1 MSDFGIDPNTVTPP
15 AVGDTTAPASP
26 VATPQV
32 TPVAATPATPAA
44 APTAAP
50 EDRSNWVPPHRL
62 RETREAA
69 VREAQRTFAEQQAQ
83 ASAHVQQLERQLQAL
98 VGVTPKQQTEADG
111 IRNQFGQIFPGL
123 AALEQR
129 AQDLMQLVE
138 RAGEFDSQ
146 NTHYWDSH
154 GRQTMNR
161 LYSVASES
169 MGVQLTDDAKRNLHA
184 SFVGYVQSSPEA
196 YERYLNDPGLVED
209 FWKAFTSSFI
219 DPVRR
224 TATATVAGRAPVALP
239 RDLPGGV
246 PSPAPAPKPANM
258 DERVSQMWSG
268 YNAIKKF

>member
-1 MSDFGIDPNTVTPP
+1 MPDLGIDPNTVTP
-15 AVGDTTAPASP
+15 AVGDTSAPAPAAIPQSTP
-26 VATPQV
+26 VTA
-32 TPVAATPATPAA
+32 TPVAPAA

-69 VREAQRTFAEQQAQ
+69 VREAQRQFAEQSAQ
-83 ASAHVQQLERQLQAL
+83 ATARVEQLERQLQAL
-98 VGVTPKQQTEADG
+98 VGVTPKQHTEADA
-111 IRNQFGQIFPGL
+111 IRNQFGQMFPGL
-123 AALEQR
+123 SQLEQR

-161 LYSVASES
+161 LYSVASEN

-196 YERYLNDPGLVED
+196 YERYLNDPSLVED
-209 FWKAFTSSFI
+209 FWKAFSSSFI

-224 TATATVAGRAPVALP
+224 TATATVAGRAPMALP
-239 RDLPGGV
+239 RDVPGGV
-246 PSPAPAPKPANM
+246 PAPAQAPKPANM
-258 DERVSQMWSG
+258 DERISQMWSG